1 MWTGDVSGW
10 APTADTFFY
19 NRNWCVAGGPQFIK
33 EDGKDPGVAHYS
45 VSTPQAVVPFYVE
58 RMTEGGALKKLKVA
72 DLREF
77 TGM

>member
-33 EDGKDPGVAHYS
+33 EDGGLTAILPDGNAAAIQ
-45 VSTPQAVVPFYVE
+45 VSRVHVHNCSNVPPI
-58 RMTEGGALKKLKVA
+58 TTL
-72 DLREF
+72 
-77 TGM
+77 